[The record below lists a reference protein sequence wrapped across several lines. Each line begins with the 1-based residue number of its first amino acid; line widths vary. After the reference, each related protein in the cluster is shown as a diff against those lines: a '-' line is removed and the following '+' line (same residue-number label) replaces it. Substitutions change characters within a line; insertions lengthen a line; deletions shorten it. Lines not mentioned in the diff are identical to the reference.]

1 MAMFK
6 TSGPTRMLGD
16 VEAPATGTWVFDPE
30 HTRFGFIGRH
40 LMVTK
45 VRGVFHEWTGKVVIG
60 ETPEESSVE
69 VALKA
74 ATVETGVEMRDKNL
88 RSANF
93 FEVEK
98 YPEITFKSTKV
109 EPTGK
114 KTLRLTGDLTV
125 KEVSRPLTLDVEYN
139 GVVYDPADRVR
150 ASFSAE
156 AEILREDWGLTW
168 NQAIESGGFL
178 VGPKVKIEIDVEIV
192 PENQE

>member
-6 TSGPTRMLGD
+6 TKGPTHMVGD
-16 VEAPATGTWVFDPE
+16 LEAPAPGTWVFDPE

-40 LMVTK
+40 LMLTK
-45 VRGVFHEWTGKVVIG
+45 VRGVFHEWSGKVIIG

-74 ATVETGVEMRDKNL
+74 ATVDTGIEMRDKNL
-88 RSANF
+88 RSENF

-98 YPEITFKSTKV
+98 YPEITFKSTQV
-109 EPTGK
+109 ERTGAR
-114 KTLRLTGDLTV
+114 TLRLTGDLKV
-125 KEVSRPLTLDVEYN
+125 KEVSRPLTLDVEY
-139 GVVYDPADRVR
+139 GGIAYDPAERVR